1 MRCPRKPCGD
11 FGVGFSSRVRYSE
24 PAMKSTLDRKTILEI
39 EVHRVVKILAAD
51 EATLGIIL
59 FGSLVTGQVTDHSDA
74 DILVVKDT
82 AAPFLDRLKNL
93 YHQLRPQVALDFL
106 VYTHAELTDL
116 REHRPFVREEI
127 LKRGKI
133 LYERK
138 PGTLALL
145 CT

>member
-1 MRCPRKPCGD
+1 MRR
-11 FGVGFSSRVRYSE
+11 
-24 PAMKSTLDRKTILEI
+24 TLLSLA
-39 EVHRVVKILAAD
+39 LAAT
-51 EATLGIIL
+51 ALTL
-59 FGSLVTGQVTDHSDA
+59 TQPARAA
-74 DILVVKDT
+74 DQPEQEEGGRAGAV
-82 AAPFLDRLKNL
+82 
-93 YHQLRPQVALDFL
+93 RPQVALDFL